1 MKTLVGAIL
10 TTEGLLLVSVTTTP
24 DPPLGAPNATGNGS
38 VIAPDE
44 STFTVTANSEMFG
57 SALT

>member
-1 MKTLVGAIL
+1 
-10 TTEGLLLVSVTTTP
+10 LLLVSVTTTP
-24 DPPLGAPNATGNGS
+24 DPPLGAPNATGNGSDWPNCSETEGS